1 MENILAIITG
11 PERNGTTY
19 LSKLL
24 CSIPDIYCG
33 FETGLLLDNDF
44 KKCEPF
50 NKWIHQGNE
59 QWGVPNNI
67 DFNDKKLTFD
77 DKYRLLFNNKGKCS
91 VLNIHQEL
99 IFKSKFIID
108 KTPRYIRN
116 LQFVRKNSKEIPILI
131 SIKYLKDY
139 YISMCV
145 KRNMDM
151 NKFKQF
157 YLKNIETLEW
167 LKKEKPK
174 NIYLFLYNDIIEQSF
189 GNKLKKIFSS
199 KIDLNNVNISY
210 ENYKKKIL
218 KKTKKF
224 VYSDWKETPKTDIK
238 ILLDNKILK
247 KYDTLIDELKYIFPE

>member
-11 PERNGTTY
+11 PERNGTTC

-77 DKYRLLFNNKGKCS
+77 DKYKLLFNNKGKCS

>member
-77 DKYRLLFNNKGKCS
+77 DKYKLLFNNKGKCS

-99 IFKSKFIID
+99 IFNSKFIID